1 VVRVS
6 GSPDVDDIPPVA
18 VVMTPLAAADV
29 LAGSL
34 RLAGGAPLPPGTV
47 VVPTGGGAVAAALV
61 DPDAA
66 QALVEGVSR
75 VLRDVPVVLLTRHAG
90 RLSATRWSSGRAGE
104 SLTPGLVMTTLDD
117 AVEALLL
124 GRTAPSQA
132 TGAIEVARLGRWRA
146 ARMVAA
152 ARRSG

>member
-6 GSPDVDDIPPVA
+6 GSPDDDDIPPVA
-18 VVMTPLAAADV
+18 VVVTPLAAADV

-34 RLAGGAPLPPGTV
+34 RLAGAPLPPGTV
-47 VVPTGGGAVAAALV
+47 VAPTGGGAVAAALV
-61 DPDAA
+61 DPHAA

-124 GRTAPSQA
+124 GRTAPAQA

-152 ARRSG
+152 TRRSG

>member
-1 VVRVS
+1 MVRVS
-6 GSPDVDDIPPVA
+6 GSPDDDDIPPVA
-18 VVMTPLAAADV
+18 VVVTPLAAADV

-34 RLAGGAPLPPGTV
+34 RLAGAPLPPGTV

-124 GRTAPSQA
+124 GRTAPAQA

-152 ARRSG
+152 TRRSG